1 MVAVLAMLNGRVYA
15 AHLERCWVKPLVAAA
30 TEVLACHD
38 PLALLKLGCPRD
50 EYEPEAVRIVG
61 AVLGFQ
67 SDEALWASSPR
78 PWPEASSAEVR
89 AACAQA
95 FAQLFGEPYADS
107 ITEAIAVHMT
117 RALRGAAALTA

>member
-1 MVAVLAMLNGRVYA
+1 MAVAMLNSRVYA
-15 AHLERCWVKPLVAAA
+15 AQLERCWAKPLVATA
-30 TEVLACHD
+30 TEVLARHD
-38 PLALLKLGCPRD
+38 PLALLKLGCPLD

-61 AVLGFQ
+61 AVLGFR

-78 PWPEASSAEVR
+78 PWPQASCADVR

-95 FAQLFGEPYADS
+95 FAQLFGERYADS

-117 RALRGAAALTA
+117 RALRGAAAATA